1 MVSIDDGL
9 PDRAASRGRTGSH
22 GLRWQ
27 TVSVSVGTSKSQ
39 RTRQRILDAAAAIF
53 MSQGYSSA
61 RLSDIAA
68 AAGLQTGSLYY
79 HFDSREALV
88 EEVLHLGIEVAW
100 EHVRAG
106 IDALAPGATA
116 LDRLRAGIRAH
127 TEVQLEIS
135 DYSSAHARIIGQVPP
150 DVRRRNLVDQIN
162 YGEYW
167 DGLFR
172 DAVASGEVRGD
183 LDLYVVRMLMFGA
196 LNWTSE
202 WYRARAGRTVE
213 VIADQALA
221 LMLHGVCAAGGS
233 SRSAAEAIPTM

>member
-1 MVSIDDGL
+1 MKT
-9 PDRAASRGRTGSH
+9 A
-22 GLRWQ
+22 
-27 TVSVSVGTSKSQ
+27 KSQ
-39 RTRQRILDAAAAIF
+39 RTRQRILDAAAQIF
-53 MSQGYSSA
+53 MSQGYANA

-88 EEVLHLGIEVAW
+88 EEVLHLGIAVAW
-100 EHVRAG
+100 EHVR
-106 IDALAPGATA
+106 TA
-116 LDRLRAGIRAH
+116 LGALPDDATPLDRVRAGIRAH

-135 DYSSAHARIIGQVPP
+135 DYSSAHARIISQVPP

-167 DGLFR
+167 DDLFR
-172 DAVASGEVRGD
+172 DAVTSGEVRSD

-202 WYRARAGRTVE
+202 WYRARAGKTVE
-213 VIADQALA
+213 MIADQALA
-221 LMLHGVCAAGGS
+221 LMLHGLATGAAPAAVAPRLAVAEQS
-233 SRSAAEAIPTM
+233 VKPRARRTTRSA

>member
-1 MVSIDDGL
+1 MTA
-9 PDRAASRGRTGSH
+9 R
-22 GLRWQ
+22 
-27 TVSVSVGTSKSQ
+27 TSKSE
-39 RTRQRILDAAAAIF
+39 RTRQRILDAAAQTF

-88 EEVLHLGIEVAW
+88 EEVLHLGIAVAW
-100 EHVRAG
+100 EHVRAA
-106 IDALAPGATA
+106 IDALPPEATP

-172 DAVASGEVRGD
+172 DAVAVGEVRAD

-202 WYRARAGRTVE
+202 WYRARAGRTLEVVVE
-213 VIADQALA
+213 QALA
-221 LMLHGVCAAGGS
+221 LLLHGVTTASAPAAS
-233 SRSAAEAIPTM
+233 VAISLPAAKSRSRRTPRSA